1 MSAADE
7 RPASSLVVSGTLTLD
22 TTEHAG
28 AVHADVPGGSAL
40 YGAAAGSLLLPTRIV
55 GTVGDD
61 FPFDNLSPLWTRG
74 VDRSAIEVL
83 GGPTFRWHARYEP
96 DGEQRTTLLRDRGVA
111 EGRLPPVPTVELSNY
126 VLLLG
131 STEPRVQAH
140 VRAAC
145 GGAQLVG
152 LDSMAHWWTDQPQAM
167 RELLARVDVLF
178 VDEGELQLATGC
190 ADATRAVVQLLARG
204 PSLVVVKRGARG
216 AWMTR
221 RGQAPI
227 ETAAVALAHVTDT
240 TGAGDAF
247 AGACMA
253 ALGSAPA
260 RGDAYALRFATAV
273 ASCAVESVGIGGLL
287 RATHEEIARRMQGLA
302 QAELGAELGSEPDS
316 R

>member
-1 MSAADE
+1 MSATGGRAVN
-7 RPASSLVVSGTLTLD
+7 ALVVSGTLTLD
-22 TTEHAG
+22 TTERAG

-40 YGAAAGSLLLPTRIV
+40 YAAAAGSLLLPTRIV

-61 FPFDNLSPLWTRG
+61 FPFDHLSPLWNRG
-74 VDRSAIEVL
+74 VDRSAIEAL

-111 EGRLPPVPTVELSNY
+111 EGRLPPVPPCDDTNY
-126 VLLLG
+126 ALLLG

-145 GGAQLVG
+145 VGARLVG

-167 RELLARVDVLF
+167 RALLARVDVLF

-190 ADATRAVVQLLARG
+190 VDATRAVEALLGRG

-216 AWMTR
+216 AWMMR
-221 RGQAPI
+221 RGEAPI
-227 ETAAVALAHVTDT
+227 DTAAVALAQVADT

-260 RGDAYALRFATAV
+260 RGDVYALRFATAV
-273 ASCAVESVGIGGLL
+273 ASFAVEGVGTSGLL
-287 RATHEEIARRMQGLA
+287 RATVGEVERRMHGLRA
-302 QAELGAELGSEPDS
+302 DH

>member
-1 MSAADE
+1 MSTSAGRAVN
-7 RPASSLVVSGTLTLD
+7 ALVVSGTLTLD
-22 TTEHAG
+22 TTERGG

-40 YGAAAGSLLLPTRIV
+40 YAAAAGSLLLPTQIV

-61 FPFDNLSPLWTRG
+61 FPFEQLSALWERG
-74 VDRSAIEVL
+74 VDRSAIEVFR
-83 GGPTFRWHARYEP
+83 GSTFRWRARYEP

-111 EGRLPPVPTVELSNY
+111 EGRLPTVPPYGDSNY
-126 VLLLG
+126 ALLLG

-145 GGAQLVG
+145 GGARLVG

-190 ADATRAVVQLLARG
+190 VDAMRAVEQLLARG
-204 PSLVVVKRGARG
+204 PSVVVVKRGARG
-216 AWMTR
+216 AWITR
-221 RGQAPI
+221 RGTAPI
-227 ETAAVALAHVTDT
+227 DTAAVALAQVADT

-247 AGACMA
+247 AGAYMA
-253 ALGSAPA
+253 ALGSAQE

-273 ASCAVESVGIGGLL
+273 ASFAVEGVGTSGLL
-287 RATHEEIARRMQGLA
+287 RAMLGEVERRMQELA
-302 QAELGAELGSEPDS
+302 
-316 R
+316 

>member
-1 MSAADE
+1 MSASGGRSVNA
-7 RPASSLVVSGTLTLD
+7 LVVSGTLTLD
-22 TTEHAG
+22 MTERAG
-28 AVHADVPGGSAL
+28 EVHAEVPGGSAL
-40 YGAAAGSLLLPTRIV
+40 YGAVAASLLLPTRIV

-61 FPFDNLSPLWTRG
+61 FPFGQLSALWQRG
-74 VDRSAIEVL
+74 VDYSAIEVL

-111 EGRLPPVPTVELSNY
+111 EGRLPPVPPLGDPNY
-126 VLLLG
+126 ALLLG

-145 GGAQLVG
+145 GGARLVG

-190 ADATRAVVQLLARG
+190 AEATSAVEHLLARG

-221 RGQAPI
+221 RGEAPI
-227 ETAAVALAHVTDT
+227 DTAAVALAQVADT

-253 ALGSAPA
+253 ALGTAPE

-273 ASCAVESVGIGGLL
+273 ASFAVEGVGTSGLL
-287 RATHEEIARRMQGLA
+287 RATIGEVERRMQGLA
-302 QAELGAELGSEPDS
+302 
-316 R
+316 